1 MKRKISDSFVLFT
14 TMGLSV
20 MLALVAVVSGCGP
33 QEKVT
38 MADTLEPVD
47 LKLHVN
53 FSAFDDINAPWLL
66 PKGLQ
71 VFDGVPFQVDG
82 VIQLAGSG
90 RPGGSGHPDA
100 PDNVTGIL
108 VESGFEELHLLMA
121 VDGSTD
127 EGAEVARIKL
137 VYSDGSKATLSI
149 KYGDQVRNWT
159 GRWHSSERAL
169 RDTNSCVAWIGQ
181 NSNPA
186 SVDRFA
192 RLFHVVLKNPKPQ
205 KKVLNLSVEKV
216 ADNVGPLF
224 AGITIGPAFAERLTN
239 TVNLPVNP
247 FPDLR
252 PRRGQLAAIEGVVRT
267 LDGKPIAGARVAAVS
282 SRKFNTRLGQSD
294 EDLTNEVATATD
306 TDGQFALP
314 PLPDNRLYSL
324 VISKDGMQSQDYY
337 GADPKS
343 DPIEVRLQ

>member
-1 MKRKISDSFVLFT
+1 MKMNFLRPYLLLPA
-14 TMGLSV
+14 MV
-20 MLALVAVVSGCGP
+20 MVMAVSGCKP
-33 QEKVT
+33 PEKVA
-38 MADTLEPVD
+38 MPDTFQPLN
-47 LKLHVN
+47 LITFTN
-53 FSAFDDINAPWLL
+53 FSAFDDIQAPWLL

-90 RPGGSGHPDA
+90 RPGGSGHPNA
-100 PDNVTGIL
+100 PDNVTGIP

-121 VDGSTD
+121 VDGSAD
-127 EGAEVARIKL
+127 EGAEVARITL
-137 VYSDGSKATLSI
+137 VYSDGSKATLSL
-149 KYGDQVRNWT
+149 KYGDQIRNWT
-159 GRWHSSERAL
+159 GRWHSSEHPL
-169 RDTNSCVAWIGQ
+169 GDTNSCVAWVGQ
-181 NSNPA
+181 NSDPA

-205 KKVLNLSVEKV
+205 KKVLNLSVKKV
-216 ADNVGPLF
+216 ADDVGPLF
-224 AGITIGPAFAERLTN
+224 AGITIAPAFAERLTN
-239 TVNLPVNP
+239 TVNLPGNP

-252 PRRGQLAAIEGVVRT
+252 RRAGQLAAIKGVVRT
-267 LDGKPIAGARVAAVS
+267 LDGKPIAGAKVEAVS
-282 SRKFNTRLGQSD
+282 SRKFNTHMGQSD
-294 EDLTNEVATATD
+294 EDLTNEVATTTE